1 MTDIK
6 ELKNTDGLVDI
17 NDISVDKDLP
27 KSERIKEY
35 IRQIKNPYRL
45 TAITLLLRLTIY
57 TRIQLPFLT
66 MHRQRTARQ
75 ESCRTTLNLAGLY
88 SKGKQG
94 TLTGR
99 NRLVSL
105 SADIPNSA
113 RFHGSAHS
121 RLSETGTYC
130 RAKRRLLSV

>member
-45 TAITLLLRLTIY
+45 TAITLLSRLTIY
-57 TRIQLPFLT
+57 IYEFNFRFLRCIGNVQQDRNCNVGTRTRHVFMVRFTVSFWRRKHI
-66 MHRQRTARQ
+66 AR
-75 ESCRTTLNLAGLY
+75 
-88 SKGKQG
+88 
-94 TLTGR
+94 
-99 NRLVSL
+99 
-105 SADIPNSA
+105 
-113 RFHGSAHS
+113 
-121 RLSETGTYC
+121 
-130 RAKRRLLSV
+130 